1 MNEIHDLIDKALP
14 SKLIMTKKIS
24 KLIQPQEKD
33 REYCINED
41 VVNLLVLYNF
51 NIKTND
57 GH

>member
-24 KLIQPQEKD
+24 KLIQSQEKD

-51 NIKTND
+51 NIKTYD